1 MLMLKLLRRLSGFVR
16 FSLRGGCPER
26 VVTLAARDGVFVR
39 DVHTVDGGVS
49 AYVDARDYRRLR
61 RHAKNNGCRMR
72 IERKFGLPFI
82 FCKGRRRNGLI
93 SGAVAAAVIL
103 ALLSRSVWVMDVNGN
118 TTVSEGE
125 ILYALRQQGIYPGAF
140 KSDIDLI
147 AAEQN
152 ALIALPG
159 LSRLAVNLRGSRA
172 SVEVLE
178 RTAPPDTVALSAPC
192 NVVAARGGTIKRV
205 SAFKGD
211 AVVSA
216 GDSVA
221 AGDLLVSGLT
231 DEAGAV
237 HASAECIA
245 VCPVKIEVFIPY
257 SSTEREY
264 TGNTVKKTAL
274 TLFNLNIPLSFFS
287 KMSYNE
293 YDTVTYNNSLRFG
306 GSELP
311 VGTVVTE
318 YREYVTA
325 GKRVTPGQAAEA
337 ASREAHRR
345 AELEKAGAEVVS
357 ETESVTFLPDGA
369 VCVIELTL
377 ETDIAKE
384 KEIYIEREAGI
395 G

>member
-1 MLMLKLLRRLSGFVR
+1 MLILKLLRRLRGFVR

-26 VVTLAARDGVFVR
+26 VITLAARDGVSVR
-39 DVHTVDGGVS
+39 DVHAVEGGVS

-72 IERKFGLPFI
+72 IERKFGMPFI

-93 SGAVAAAVIL
+93 AGAFAAAFIL

-140 KSDIDLI
+140 KNDIDLI

-152 ALIALPG
+152 ALIALPE

-192 NVVAARGGTIKRV
+192 NVVAARGGTIKRI

-237 HASAECIA
+237 HAAAECIA
-245 VCPVKIEVFIPY
+245 VCPVKIEVFIPC
-257 SSTEREY
+257 SSLEREY
-264 TGNTVKKTAL
+264 TGNTVKKT
-274 TLFNLNIPLSFFS
+274 TLRLLNFNIPLSFFR

-293 YDTVTYNNSLRFG
+293 YDMVTYSNCLRFG
-306 GSELP
+306 GGELP
-311 VGTVVTE
+311 VGTVKTE
-318 YREYVTA
+318 YREYVTVE
-325 GKRVTPGQAAEA
+325 KRITPEQAAEA
-337 ASREAHRR
+337 ASREARRR
-345 AELEKAGAEVVS
+345 AALEKADTRVIS
-357 ETESVTFLPDGA
+357 EAESVTLLPDGA